1 MDFDRYRVEDL
12 PPLAPGDE
20 GKPYAEYYYRGRAE
34 VTDPELLD
42 AIRPDHPMDVSEALY
57 PHQLI
62 DLVQPGAKPP
72 RIGYCLLPEGVAYC
86 CARLKL
92 DRVNTE
98 MRHWY
103 MEWVYG
109 DPRLRY
115 QIWYPGAHG
124 VHYRNLVMEDF
135 GNGMTWLFQ
144 GERPSLKELGFDR
157 EPREYDPQ
165 VIKIVGRNARACPVG
180 EDINQPRGY
189 SSLIHLTRKLAGGGV
204 ELWSVGWTGA
214 HIIGGKMKVMLAPGE
229 VVTQEAGRQ
238 MCSHLIYEYATQNQL
253 LPELYARFGQAP
265 LEPEVPWPE
274 EIAQNL
280 TLR

>member
-34 VTDPELLD
+34 ETDPERLD
-42 AIRPDHPMDVSEALY
+42 AIRPDHPMVVSEALY

-165 VIKIVGRNARACPVG
+165 VIKIVGRNARA
-180 EDINQPRGY
+180 
-189 SSLIHLTRKLAGGGV
+189 
-204 ELWSVGWTGA
+204 
-214 HIIGGKMKVMLAPGE
+214 
-229 VVTQEAGRQ
+229 
-238 MCSHLIYEYATQNQL
+238 
-253 LPELYARFGQAP
+253 
-265 LEPEVPWPE
+265 
-274 EIAQNL
+274 
-280 TLR
+280 